1 MNNFLSIP
9 IFKELKVKLLKIKE
23 DTLDYT
29 LLDIPK
35 DTSIIELQKLIYY
48 ETDIP
53 IINQYIYSLSPLDE
67 KFYNI
72 IDTFFNIKPFISPE
86 KIKLFL
92 SKILTDKDIKKLVFT
107 KKKIDKEFIIE
118 FLSTKK
124 ITTYYKTLNINFQNG
139 VEFIDLKKISMLSD
153 TFVESNHNLNLAQF
167 QIIDETLFLYSKLDI
182 KDNLDSVYKTEIL
195 NKYFWGKDYTKSGA
209 IKSNAIKSNAIKSN
223 IIKSN
228 ANILK
233 IYKNEENSK
242 SFVEEYKKP
251 IGDFITDKIT
261 EISLLYTN
269 FIDTECDIQ
278 KIFNSISM
286 SSDIVFGK
294 ISIRRKK
301 QYYKIFKHK
310 YFGDDATISK
320 KMFNSWRFIELTS
333 KEKEFFD
340 NNSYLDFKILFTNN
354 EYISILIT
362 ASNFI
367 IFIRCLKRPH
377 RCCSNCNYTPTNFFS
392 LKYLFF

>member
-139 VEFIDLKKISMLSD
+139 VEFIDLKKI
-153 TFVESNHNLNLAQF
+153 
-167 QIIDETLFLYSKLDI
+167 
-182 KDNLDSVYKTEIL
+182 
-195 NKYFWGKDYTKSGA
+195 
-209 IKSNAIKSNAIKSN
+209 
-223 IIKSN
+223 
-228 ANILK
+228 
-233 IYKNEENSK
+233 
-242 SFVEEYKKP
+242 
-251 IGDFITDKIT
+251 
-261 EISLLYTN
+261 
-269 FIDTECDIQ
+269 
-278 KIFNSISM
+278 
-286 SSDIVFGK
+286 
-294 ISIRRKK
+294 
-301 QYYKIFKHK
+301 
-310 YFGDDATISK
+310 
-320 KMFNSWRFIELTS
+320 
-333 KEKEFFD
+333 
-340 NNSYLDFKILFTNN
+340 
-354 EYISILIT
+354 
-362 ASNFI
+362 
-367 IFIRCLKRPH
+367 
-377 RCCSNCNYTPTNFFS
+377 
-392 LKYLFF
+392 